1 MNYLRDL
8 RLKKARQLLEESD
21 SFSTI
26 KEIRLA
32 VGILN
37 DSHFTRDFK
46 KKYGLAPS
54 EYRNDFWSKIQ
65 IENKIQ

>member
-26 KEIRLA
+26 A
-32 VGILN
+32 VTAMFVSKAFTQTQRKKDDIAFLGI
-37 DSHFTRDFK
+37 
-46 KKYGLAPS
+46 
-54 EYRNDFWSKIQ
+54 
-65 IENKIQ
+65 